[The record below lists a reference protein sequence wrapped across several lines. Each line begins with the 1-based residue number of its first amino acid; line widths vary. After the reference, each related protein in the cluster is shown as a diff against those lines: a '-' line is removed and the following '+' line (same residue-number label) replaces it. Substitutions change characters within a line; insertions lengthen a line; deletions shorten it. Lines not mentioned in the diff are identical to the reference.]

1 MGHRRYGVLMVLP
14 NTPERPFGALLT
26 AMVTPMTRDGAID
39 VEAAAK
45 LAKKLVDEGND
56 GLVLSGTTGESPV
69 THAPEKAELVRVVAE
84 AVGDRAA
91 VLAGAGSNDT
101 AHAIRM
107 AEQAAEAGADGLL
120 VVSPYYSRPMQD
132 GLYRHFTAVADA
144 TDLPVMLYD
153 IPGRAGVR
161 IAPETFVRIA
171 EHPRVV
177 ANKDATGDVWSA
189 AQLIEA
195 TGLAWYSGDDGM
207 LLPFLS
213 VGGAGIVSV
222 ASHVVAERYAEVI
235 RCWDAGDHAG
245 ALRAFHEAVPV
256 ITALNGAGA
265 QAVMAKAALQA
276 QGVLPHRTLRLP
288 NVAASDQ
295 EVAQLRAVL
304 TAVGLLEQDTTPM
317 SPPELPDEATA
328 IVGHP
333 AIVTPH

>member
-1 MGHRRYGVLMVLP
+1 MVLP
-14 NTPERPFGALLT
+14 STSARPFGAVLT
-26 AMVTPMTRDGAID
+26 AMVTPMTPDGAID
-39 VEAAAK
+39 LQASVK
-45 LAKKLVDEGND
+45 LAKKLVDDGND

-69 THAPEKAELVRVVAE
+69 THAPEKAELVAAVTD

-101 AHAIRM
+101 AHAVRM

-120 VVSPYYSRPMQD
+120 VVSPYYSRPTQE
-132 GLYRHFTAVADA
+132 GLYRHFVAVADA

-161 IAPETFVRIA
+161 IAPETFVKIS
-171 EHPRVV
+171 EHPRIV

-195 TGLAWYSGDDGM
+195 TGLAWYSGDDGL

-222 ASHVVAERYAEVI
+222 SAHVVAAQYAEVV
-235 RCWDAGDHAG
+235 RRWDAGDHAG
-245 ALRAFHEAVPV
+245 ALATFRQVMPV
-256 ITALNGAGA
+256 IGALNGAGA

-276 QGVLPHRTLRLP
+276 QGVLEHRTLRLP
-288 NVAASDQ
+288 NVAASDH
-295 EVAQLRAVL
+295 EVATLRAVL
-304 TAVGLLEQDTTPM
+304 TAAGLLPQSATPM
-317 SPPELPDEATA
+317 SPPELPEEATA

-333 AIVTPH
+333 AIVTPR

>member
-1 MGHRRYGVLMVLP
+1 MVLP
-14 NTPERPFGALLT
+14 STTERPFGALLT
-26 AMVTPMTRDGAID
+26 AMVTPMTPDGAID
-39 VEAAAK
+39 LKASVK
-45 LAKKLVDEGND
+45 LAKKLVDDGND

-69 THAPEKAELVRVVAE
+69 THAPEKAELVAAVTE

-120 VVSPYYSRPMQD
+120 VVSPYYSRPTQE
-132 GLYRHFTAVADA
+132 GLLRHFTAVADA

-171 EHPRVV
+171 EHPRIV

-195 TGLAWYSGDDGM
+195 TGLAWYSGDDGL

-222 ASHVVAERYAEVI
+222 SAHVVGAQYADVV
-235 RCWDAGDHAG
+235 RHWDAGDHAG
-245 ALRAFHEAVPV
+245 ALAAFRRVMPV
-256 ITALNGAGA
+256 VGALNGAGA
-265 QAVMAKAALQA
+265 QAVMTKAALQA
-276 QGVLPHRTLRLP
+276 QGVLEHRTLRLP
-288 NVAASDQ
+288 NVAASDH
-295 EVAQLRAVL
+295 EVATLRAVL
-304 TAVGLLEQDTTPM
+304 TAAGLLPRSATPM
-317 SPPELPDEATA
+317 SPPELPDEATV

-333 AIVTPH
+333 AIVTPG